1 MVRHDPPKH
10 FQRFFAWFCHS
21 DLHEEL
27 QGDLEESFYSNIG
40 NEGLSQARYQYR
52 KEVLK
57 LFRPSVIK
65 EIKFNRRPYL
75 SVDMLRSYF
84 KIAMRNLLTDRV
96 NSLINIIGLTI
107 GFASTFFILLYVYQE
122 TQVDKSFVNSERIY
136 RITNDERP
144 FNDKGRYLATVGP
157 PFGPSLE
164 AEYSS
169 VEHAVR
175 LRNTGDVV
183 FKNGQRQ
190 FYEGK
195 GFYVDDAFFT
205 LFDFVLKSGE
215 HHTALKEPNTIV
227 LSEELARKYFG
238 DANAIDETLMM
249 NDEVQLKV
257 TGVLAQEQVSSHLDF
272 DFLISFETFTVPHG
286 YPVTLESWGWISF
299 PTYILLK
306 DGINP
311 LEFEPQLSEFCQRRV
326 YVDRPVRSSFGLQP
340 LSEIYFKSSDL
351 MNGEEFRKGSLTY
364 TYGLLIIALLILLV
378 AGFNFMNI
386 RTAQSIKRAREVG
399 VRKVLGA
406 LQPQLMTQFIGEAIL
421 ISMLSLIIAV
431 LAFEAFGFVLLK
443 YLDVDLSYGVTEYL
457 TVLPVLAALAIA
469 IGLLSSVYPAAV
481 LSRFQPIRVL
491 KGAVK
496 STRTDLN
503 VKKGLVVFQ
512 FSITVGLIICSLVVA
527 HQMEFVRNKNL
538 GYAKEQL
545 VSLQLNSDNFLQ
557 IYKVAQNVLRQNS
570 NVIDITAGDV
580 LDNDY
585 GSVPMTPAGS
595 ETGIAMNLMG
605 GYFNYFTTLG
615 IEMAEGRDFSARHP
629 ADTSTGVIINEA
641 ALRTFGWDEPLGQK
655 LQVNSNINGEI
666 IGVVRDFHFRSLH
679 DPIEPLVIVVPR
691 TYMSNIIL
699 RIKPGASVSDLV
711 ASLKQDWNSIAP
723 EQPFQF
729 SFLDDALNREYEAD
743 MKFSR
748 LIHFFSWLAI
758 CIAGMGLYGL
768 IAIVSKFK
776 VKEIGIRKVLGAS
789 VTSIS
794 YLLSKDF
801 LLLILVA
808 NVIALP
814 VAMWAM
820 NGWLQNFTYRTTIPI
835 SLLVTAC
842 LISLSIAIGAIG
854 YQVLKSA
861 LANPVDALKGD

>member
-1 MVRHDPPKH
+1 MVRHDPPKY
-10 FQRFFAWFCHS
+10 FQQFFAWFCHS

-27 QGDLEESFYSNIG
+27 QGDLEESFYSNAG
-40 NEGLSQARYQYR
+40 NDGLSQARNQYR

-75 SVDMLRSYF
+75 SADMLRSYF

-122 TQVDKSFVNSERIY
+122 TQVDKSFANSERIY

-175 LRNTGDVV
+175 LRNTNDVV

-190 FYEGK
+190 FYESK

-205 LFDFVLKSGE
+205 LFDFALKYGE
-215 HHTALKEPNTIV
+215 EHAALKEPNTIV

-238 DANAIDETLMM
+238 DANAIDQTLVM
-249 NDEVQLKV
+249 NDEIQLKV
-257 TGVLAQEQVSSHLDF
+257 TGVLAHEQMNSHLDF
-272 DFLISFETFTVPHG
+272 DFLISFETFAVPHG

-326 YVDRPVRSSFGLQP
+326 YVDQPVRSSFGLQP
-340 LSEIYFKSSDL
+340 LSEIYFHSSDL
-351 MNGEEFRKGSLTY
+351 MNAEDFKRGSLTY
-364 TYGLLIIALLILLV
+364 TYGLLIIALMILLV

-421 ISMLSLIIAV
+421 ISLLSLIIAV

-443 YLDVDLSYGVTEYL
+443 YLDLNLSYGITEYL
-457 TVLPVLAALAIA
+457 TVLPALAVLAVA
-469 IGLLSSVYPAAV
+469 IGLLSSIYPAAI

-496 STRTDLN
+496 STQTDLN

-512 FSITVGLIICSLVVA
+512 FSITVVLIVCSLVVA
-527 HQMEFVRNKNL
+527 HQMDFVRNKNL
-538 GYAKEQL
+538 GYAKEEL
-545 VSLQLNSDNFLQ
+545 VSLKVNSDQFLQ
-557 IYKVAQNVLRQNS
+557 IYQVAQNVLQQNS
-570 NVIDITAGDV
+570 NVIDMTAGDV

-585 GSVPMTPAGS
+585 GSVPITPAGA

-615 IEMAEGRDFSARHP
+615 IEMSEGRDFSAQHP
-629 ADTSTGVIINEA
+629 ADTSTGIIINEA
-641 ALRTFGWDEPLGQK
+641 ALRTFGWDESLGQR
-655 LQVNSNINGEI
+655 LQVNSDINGEI

-679 DPIEPLVIVVPR
+679 DPIEPLVVVVPR

-699 RIKPGASVSDLV
+699 RVNPRTSVSELV

-729 SFLDDALNREYEAD
+729 SFLDDALNKEYEAD
-743 MKFSR
+743 VKFSR

-801 LLLILVA
+801 LLLILIA

-842 LISLSIAIGAIG
+842 LISMSIAICAIG

-861 LANPVDALKGD
+861 LANPVEALKGD